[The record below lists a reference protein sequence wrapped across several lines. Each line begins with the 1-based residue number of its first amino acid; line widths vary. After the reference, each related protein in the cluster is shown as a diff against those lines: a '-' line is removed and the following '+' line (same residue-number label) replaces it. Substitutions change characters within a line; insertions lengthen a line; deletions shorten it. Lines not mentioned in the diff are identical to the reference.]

1 MGDDTTSI
9 LRDEIRKVGNKVD
22 HLSTVAEGDRRFL
35 QSLHADHMR
44 LESRVKLSEERIQ
57 KAQGDLDRHIEVA
70 CVIQEATRK
79 DVAETKNML
88 QAHVAQEDADR
99 REVIKHMQEQTARI
113 KWESKS
119 VLMWAVG
126 TGTSVVLAL
135 FGLLWAT
142 GTIGS

>member
-1 MGDDTTSI
+1 MTDGTEV

-22 HLSTVAEGDRRFL
+22 HLSTIAEGDRKFL
-35 QSLHADHMR
+35 QSLHADHLR

-57 KAQGDLDRHIEVA
+57 KTQGDLDRHIEVA

-79 DVAETKNML
+79 DVAETKEML
-88 QAHVAQEDADR
+88 KAHVAQEDLDR
-99 REVIKHMQEQTARI
+99 REVIKHMREATSRI
-113 KWESKS
+113 KWEGKS
-119 VLMWAVG
+119 ILMWAVG
-126 TGTSVVLAL
+126 TGTSIVLAL